1 MEKDWAVLRID
12 EHRMWVGL
20 TIKEPEGEECTQFS
34 EEFVERYLRENGI
47 TAGINKDAIHMLVS
61 HMEYGRE
68 VIVAKGKEPV
78 RGQDGFYQYTVMLE
92 DARSK
97 PTVNPDGSVDYY
109 NSLKLAMVQE
119 GDLIAVY
126 VPPTPGEYGFTV
138 FSEMLPPVK
147 GKELRAL
154 RGKGF
159 IVSDDGKEYRAQFD
173 GRIYRENTRIV
184 VEKMYIIRGDL
195 DIEQGNIRF
204 NGDVEVKGDVRSGLT
219 IETDGNIFVHGH
231 VGSCMLTAGHNITI
245 RKGVQGKGKCL
256 IKAGGDIACSFV
268 ERCHIRAKGN
278 VYADSVLDSEINA
291 GNRVVVSSRKGLVL
305 GGTISGMQG
314 VTVKEAGNAA
324 ETATVLQAGVIR
336 EELQKLTNLT
346 EQHHDVTEEVE
357 LLDRNLK
364 RYDNLDGS
372 RHTKE
377 TEATRMKILRAKVIK
392 MTEQK
397 KLADEIA
404 VLNDEIELARAQAN
418 VRIKGVCYAGTIVN
432 IGSGRYEVKEACK
445 DVDFRFGLNEVV
457 MLAGDDET

>member
-20 TIKEPEGEECTQFS
+20 TIKMPEGEECTQFS
-34 EEFVERYLRENGI
+34 EEFVEQYLRENGI
-47 TAGINKDAIHMLVS
+47 TAGINREAIHMLVS

-68 VIVAKGKEPV
+68 VIVAQGKEAV
-78 RGQDGFYQYTVMLE
+78 KGQDGFYHYTVMLE

-147 GKELRAL
+147 GKELRPI

-159 IVSDDGKEYRAQFD
+159 TISEDGKEYRAKFD
-173 GRIYRENTRIV
+173 GRIYKDNAGIV
-184 VEKMYIIRGDL
+184 VEKIYIVRGDL

-219 IETDGNIFVHGH
+219 IEADGNIFVHGH
-231 VGSCMLTAGHNITI
+231 VGSCKLTAGHNITI
-245 RKGVQGKGKCL
+245 RKGIQGKDRCL
-256 IKAGGDIACSFV
+256 ITAGGDVACSFV
-268 ERCHIRAKGN
+268 ERCHIRAQGN
-278 VYADSVLDSEINA
+278 VYADSVLGSEINA
-291 GNRVVVSSRKGLVL
+291 RKRVIVSSRKGLVL
-305 GGTISGMQG
+305 GGIVSGMQG
-314 VTVKEAGNAA
+314 VAVKESGNVA

-336 EELQKLTNLT
+336 EEIKRVSELAT
-346 EQHHDVTEEVE
+346 QHHNVTEEVE

-364 RYDNLDGS
+364 LYDNLEGS
-372 RHTKE
+372 RRTKE
-377 TEATRMKILRAKVIK
+377 TETMRMKILRAKVIK
-392 MTEQK
+392 MTEQR
-397 KLADEIA
+397 KLADEMA
-404 VLNDEIELARAQAN
+404 ALNDEIELARTQAN
-418 VRIKGVCYAGTIVN
+418 VRIKGICYAGTIVN
-432 IGSGRYEVKEACK
+432 IGNSRCEIKEACK
-445 DVDFRFGLNEVV
+445 DVDFRFRLNEIV
-457 MLAGDDET
+457 MLAGDDEE